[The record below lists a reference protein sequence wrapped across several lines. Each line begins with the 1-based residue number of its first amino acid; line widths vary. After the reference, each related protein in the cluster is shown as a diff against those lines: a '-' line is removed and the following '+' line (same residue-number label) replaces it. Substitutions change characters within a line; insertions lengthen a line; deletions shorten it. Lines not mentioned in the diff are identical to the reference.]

1 MGASHMTDKIQEL
14 RRLVQRASGTRP
26 HLTSRL
32 EKGAFLLVLRP
43 IEKLDGGAWRVG
55 SEDGLRSYLIRN
67 GDCECSD
74 YLRHGKGHPCKHRL
88 ALMLRDWLEENC
100 HQDEGAS
107 GDISR

>member
-1 MGASHMTDKIQEL
+1 MTDTIQRL
-14 RRLVQRASGTRP
+14 RCLVQEASVTRP

-55 SEDGLRSYLIRN
+55 SEDGLRSYLIVN

-74 YLRHGKGHPCKHRL
+74 YVRHGKGHPCKHRL
-88 ALMLRDWLEENC
+88 ALMLRKWLEENPN
-100 HQDEGAS
+100 QAQVVRKDG
-107 GDISR
+107 

>member
-1 MGASHMTDKIQEL
+1 MTDKIQEL
-14 RRLVQRASGTRP
+14 RLLVQKASGTRP

-32 EKGAFLLVLRP
+32 ERGAFLLVLRP
-43 IEKLDGGAWRVG
+43 IEQLDGGVWRVG

-74 YLRHGKGHPCKHRL
+74 YARHGKGHPCKHRL

-100 HQDEGAS
+100 NQDETARGGIS
-107 GDISR
+107 G

>member
-1 MGASHMTDKIQEL
+1 MTDTIQK
-14 RRLVQRASGTRP
+14 RRHLVQRASVTRP

-55 SEDGLRSYLIRN
+55 SEDGLRSYLVRD

-74 YLRHGKGHPCKHRL
+74 YVRHGKGHPCKHRL
-88 ALMLRDWLEENC
+88 ALMLRDWLEDNC
-100 HQDEGAS
+100 SQGQVP
-107 GDISR
+107 GKISE

>member
-1 MGASHMTDKIQEL
+1 MIDNIKQL
-14 RRLVQRASGTRP
+14 RHLVQTASATRP

-43 IEKLDGGAWRVG
+43 IEKLESGAWRVG

-74 YLRHGKGHPCKHRL
+74 YARHGKGHPCKHRL
-88 ALMLRDWLEENC
+88 ALFLQELLDDNC
-100 HQDEGAS
+100 NQVGVDKDNA
-107 GDISR
+107 